1 MLFYCFYQGQPGL
14 LGSQGFTGPPGL
26 MGIPG
31 VQGPKG
37 HKGERGY
44 PGITGPKG
52 EVVTFEY
59 HMFYLISKMLAEHH
73 FNCAVSL

>member
-59 HMFYLISKMLAEHH
+59 QISLVYKQT
-73 FNCAVSL
+73 AVRTSF